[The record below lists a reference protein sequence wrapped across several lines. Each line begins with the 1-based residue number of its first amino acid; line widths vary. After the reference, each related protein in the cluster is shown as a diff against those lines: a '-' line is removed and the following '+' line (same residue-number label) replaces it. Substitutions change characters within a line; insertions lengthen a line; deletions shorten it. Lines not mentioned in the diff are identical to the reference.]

1 MQTALFKDEVFRRFA
16 HERPIATTVQVVL
29 RRMLDPK
36 MVDEVFREN
45 ADKQYEQSLLFSALT
60 QLMSSVVL
68 GKHASVSAGYK
79 KFANRLGVALNSVYE
94 KLKRVEPETSRKLVQ
109 ACYHQV
115 VQVRRELGGV
125 AQHDV
130 PGYTTR
136 ILDGNHLSKTEHR
149 LEETRDMQAAPLP
162 GKSLVVFDPRFD
174 AVADVFAI
182 EDGHAQERSALD
194 DVIETLERRQLWIAD
209 RNFCT
214 LKFLYAIAAKCGAFV
229 IRQHGQV
236 HGTEQGQLKRIGET
250 ETGIVYEHRLELPAY
265 DGEIM
270 TVRRIVVH
278 LFEATRDGDFEM
290 VLLTNL
296 PLQDAAA
303 VTVSEVYR
311 TRWKIETAFLHMTV
325 ALKCEINALCYPKA
339 ALFCF
344 ANALI
349 AYNGLSIVKG
359 TIAAEHGREASE
371 MMSHFYM
378 AREILETT
386 DGLLVALPDE
396 RWEGIST
403 IPASAFVAELRQI
416 CRGIDLATYRKSTR
430 GPKKPPPKRKGNKRT
445 VHVSTKRILDKRK

>member
-1 MQTALFKDEVFRRFA
+1 
-16 HERPIATTVQVVL
+16 
-29 RRMLDPK
+29 
-36 MVDEVFREN
+36 
-45 ADKQYEQSLLFSALT
+45 
-60 QLMSSVVL
+60 
-68 GKHASVSAGYK
+68 
-79 KFANRLGVALNSVYE
+79 
-94 KLKRVEPETSRKLVQ
+94 VEPETSRKLVQ
-109 ACYHQV
+109 ASYHQV
-115 VQVRRELGGV
+115 VQVRRQLGGV

-149 LEETRDMQAAPLP
+149 LAETRALQAAPLP

-194 DVIETLERRQLWIAD
+194 DVIQTLEARQLWIAD

-214 LKFLYAIAAKCGAFV
+214 LKFLYSIAAKCGAFV

-236 HGTEQGQLKRIGET
+236 HGTEQGKLKKIGET
-250 ETGIVYEHRLELPAY
+250 ETGIVYENRLELPIC
-265 DGEIM
+265 DGESM

-278 LFEATRDGDFEM
+278 LFEETRDGDFEI

-296 PLQDAAA
+296 PPEDADAM
-303 VTVSEVYR
+303 TVSELYC

-325 ALKCEINALCYPKA
+325 AMNCEINALCYPKA

-349 AYNGLSIVKG
+349 AYNALSIVKG
-359 TIAAEHGREASE
+359 TIAVEHGREASE
-371 MMSHFYM
+371 QMSHYYM
-378 AREILETT
+378 ALEISETT
-386 DGLLVALPDE
+386 DGMLIALPDD
-396 RWEGIST
+396 RWDGV
-403 IPASAFVAELRQI
+403 AAFSVPVFVDELRKI
-416 CRGIDLATYRKSTR
+416 CGGINLKTYRKSTR

-445 VHVSTKRILDKRK
+445 VHVSTKRILDKRE